1 MIPQGDERQDPTCGR
16 ASSEVKQIMGVH
28 GQEQGLSCDIT
39 RYPIDTRF
47 NISCFY

>member
-16 ASSEVKQIMGVH
+16 VSSEVKQIMDVH
-28 GQEQGLSCDIT
+28 GQEQGLSYDIT
-39 RYPIDTRF
+39 IDTRF